1 MCLVI
6 GGENM
11 ISLKKQNDKIRDA
24 VVGGYFAVE
33 NGVVSGYKKIE
44 NGAVSGY
51 RKIEDAFLQNFVCG
65 YGESIEDARK
75 RISEP
80 RDFVRR
86 GRR

>member
-1 MCLVI
+1 MCLI
-6 GGENM
+6 NDGECM

-24 VVGGYFAVE
+24 AVGGYFAIE
-33 NGVVSGYKKIE
+33 NGVVCGYKKIE
-44 NGAVSGY
+44 TGVVSGY

-86 GRR
+86 RR

>member
-1 MCLVI
+1 
-6 GGENM
+6 M

-24 VVGGYFAVE
+24 VVGGYFAIE

-44 NGAVSGY
+44 NGAVYGY
-51 RKIEDAFLQNFVCG
+51 KKIEYAFLNNFVCG
-65 YGESIEDARK
+65 YGESIEDSRK
-75 RISEP
+75 RSLEP

>member
-1 MCLVI
+1 
-6 GGENM
+6 M

-24 VVGGYFAVE
+24 VVGGYFAIE
-33 NGVVSGYKKIE
+33 NGVVSGYRKIE
-44 NGAVSGY
+44 TGAVSGY

-65 YGESIEDARK
+65 YGESIDDAGK

-80 RDFVRR
+80 RDFLRR

>member
-1 MCLVI
+1 MCLVNVD
-6 GGENM
+6 ENM

-24 VVGGYFAVE
+24 VVGGYFAIE
-33 NGVVSGYKKIE
+33 NGVVSGYRKIE
-44 NGAVSGY
+44 TGAVSGY

-65 YGESIEDARK
+65 YGESIDDARK

-80 RDFVRR
+80 RDFLRR